1 MSNYAMDVDVAKVG
15 CPVPK
20 IDEVKKELLISMN
33 ELYARGLKTSCQ
45 WSSDL
50 LLSLEVG
57 NNPKPLTKK
66 IEGYKRPKITRSL
79 LTPVPKRM
87 LVAKST
93 DLYSIDQLPIPYKEM
108 EFYLHA
114 RTCYNAKEYQRA
126 SFWLKNCSSKIPLF
140 LKMYSDYLAA
150 DSNIKNIGSEA
161 TPSMFKEYR
170 NLLNYLSQLLE
181 SIRQKKKGDGYLT
194 YLLGVVYVKLEQYE
208 AAVKMLVESINE
220 VPLNWHAWMQ
230 LGDLIVDRVKLS
242 KLELPNHWMKNF
254 FYCQKY
260 LDLQL
265 NEQMLGMTQYLFNC
279 GFSDSIFLQ
288 SRVAVCYHNKRYIEI
303 AVQKFQE
310 LIEIEPCRLENMD
323 TYSNLLYV
331 QHQRVE
337 LAYLAQ
343 RAVKIDKYRVETCC
357 ILGNYYS
364 LHGEHQKAMRY
375 FHRALKL
382 NPLYLAAWTLLGQ
395 EYMELKNS
403 NDAIQSYSKAL
414 EINKYEY
421 RAWYGLG
428 QTYEI
433 LGMFKHSLYFF
444 KQAQLL
450 RPFDS
455 RMIIAVGN
463 VYEKLGNID
472 MAFQSYLKGRAM
484 GDDEKLGLIYLAKLY
499 VVINRPNDAAKMFLE
514 YIEEHGLDEQTRDH
528 SYAYMFLAN
537 YNLNRM
543 NYDQAFHY
551 AQKCLNY
558 AETKEE
564 AKALLKTI
572 VHERIHMEIDNLLS
586 TPMSEKQ
593 SKDKDYDKEEM
604 PRQLELLSLT
614 QKNEMNQNED
624 DDDDDDDDNS
634 DEEEQLC
641 NKITMYMEIV
651 DEELYIER

>member
-20 IDEVKKELLISMN
+20 MDEVKKELLISMN

-50 LLSLEVG
+50 LLSLEIG
-57 NNPKPLTKK
+57 NNPKPLAKK

-87 LVAKST
+87 PVAKST

-108 EFYLHA
+108 ELYLFA
-114 RTCYNAKEYQRA
+114 RACYNAKEYQRA
-126 SFWLKNCSSKIPLF
+126 SFWLKDCCSKIPLF

-150 DSNIKNIGSEA
+150 DSHIKNIGSEA
-161 TPSMFKEYR
+161 TPSMFREYR
-170 NLLNYLSQLLE
+170 DLLDYLSQQLE

-208 AAVKMLVESINE
+208 AAVNMLVESINE

-288 SRVAVCYHNKRYIEI
+288 SKVAVCYHNKRYIEI

-499 VVINRPNDAAKMFLE
+499 VLINRPNDAAKMFLE

-572 VHERIHMEIDNLLS
+572 VHERVHMEVDNVLC
-586 TPMSEKQ
+586 TPMNEEKQ

-614 QKNEMNQNED
+614 QKHEINQNED
-624 DDDDDDDDNS
+624 DEDDSS
-634 DEEEQLC
+634 DEEEHLC
-641 NKITMYMEIV
+641 NKITMYMDLVE
-651 DEELYIER
+651 